1 MPIFLQSKINFEIL
15 LIGNNMEKIQ
25 KLEDFQFFQPT
36 LLMLYFLNNIILNA
50 VRVFGLDW
58 SISELEF

>member
-15 LIGNNMEKIQ
+15 LIGNNMEKIR
-25 KLEDFQFFQPT
+25 KLEAFQFFQPT